1 MSRVLVVEDEQELL
15 KHIRSI
21 FEHEYIAVDTAS
33 DGEKGSYLARTNDYD
48 VIVLDNRL
56 PGKTG
61 LDICKD
67 IRAAGKTVPI
77 LILSVIAETMTKVS
91 LLNTGADDYL
101 QKPFAA
107 EELVAR
113 VRALLRRP
121 QKIQGE
127 ILQIDDLILDSR
139 KHAVKRG
146 KTRIK
151 LTPKEFM
158 LLEYMMQNQGTVLS
172 RSMILEHVWDTA
184 VDPFTNT
191 IDSHIL
197 SLRRKIGRSPKKNLI
212 HTVTGKGYRMD
223 LP

>member
-1 MSRVLVVEDEQELL
+1 MRVLVVEDERELL

-21 FEHEYIAVDTAS
+21 FENEYFAVDTAG

-56 PGKTG
+56 PGRTG
-61 LDICKD
+61 LEVCKD
-67 IRAAGKTVPI
+67 IRAAGRTVPI
-77 LILSVIAETMTKVS
+77 LILSVVSESMTKVS
-91 LLNTGADDYL
+91 FLNGGADDYL

-107 EELVAR
+107 EELIAR

-127 ILQIDDLILDSR
+127 ILQIDDLTLDSR
-139 KHAVKRG
+139 RHAVQRG
-146 KTRIK
+146 KTKIH

-158 LLEYMMQNQGTVLS
+158 LLEYFMQNQGTVLS
-172 RSMILEHVWDTA
+172 RSMILEHVWDTD

-191 IDSHIL
+191 IDSHML
-197 SLRRKIGRSPKKNLI
+197 SLRRKVGRSPKKNLI

-223 LP
+223 LS

>member
-1 MSRVLVVEDEQELL
+1 M
-15 KHIRSI
+15 
-21 FEHEYIAVDTAS
+21 
-33 DGEKGSYLARTNDYD
+33 
-48 VIVLDNRL
+48 
-56 PGKTG
+56 
-61 LDICKD
+61 
-67 IRAAGKTVPI
+67 
-77 LILSVIAETMTKVS
+77 
-91 LLNTGADDYL
+91 
-101 QKPFAA
+101 
-107 EELVAR
+107 AR

-127 ILQIDDLILDSR
+127 ILQIDDLVLDSR
-139 KHAVKRG
+139 RHAVRRG
-146 KTRIK
+146 KTKIK

-223 LP
+223 TP

>member
-48 VIVLDNRL
+48 AIILDNRL
-56 PGKTG
+56 PGKNG

-127 ILQIDDLILDSR
+127 ILQIDDLVLDSR
-139 KHAVKRG
+139 RHAVKRG

-197 SLRRKIGRSPKKNLI
+197 SLRRKIGRSAKTNLI

>member
-1 MSRVLVVEDEQELL
+1 MRVLVVEDEKELL
-15 KHIRSI
+15 KHVRSI
-21 FEHEYIAVDTAS
+21 FENEYFAVDTAS
-33 DGEKGSYLARTNDYD
+33 DGEKGSYLARTNEYD

-91 LLNTGADDYL
+91 LFNVGADDYL

-113 VRALLRRP
+113 VRALVRRP
-121 QKIQGE
+121 QKIRGE
-127 ILQIDDLILDSR
+127 ILRIGNLTLDSR
-139 KHAVKRG
+139 RHAVKRG
-146 KTRIK
+146 KTSIH

-158 LLEYMMQNQGTVLS
+158 MLEYFMQNQGAVLS
-172 RSMILEHVWDTA
+172 RSMILEHVWDTT

-191 IDSHIL
+191 IDSHIM
-197 SLRRKIGRSPKKNLI
+197 SLRRKIGGVSKKTLI
-212 HTVTGKGYRMD
+212 HTVIGKGYRMD
-223 LP
+223 LS